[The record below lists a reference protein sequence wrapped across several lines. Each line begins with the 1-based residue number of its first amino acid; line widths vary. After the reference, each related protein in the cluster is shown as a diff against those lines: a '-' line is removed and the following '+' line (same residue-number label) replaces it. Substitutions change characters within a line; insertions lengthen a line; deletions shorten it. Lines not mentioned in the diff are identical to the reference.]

1 MSIREPDHRSQAP
14 GGAGLVPDLLSVDV
28 LRRDGQVV
36 VVLAGELDIAT
47 GARVKEAL
55 DELTQARAGR
65 LVVDLSRL
73 SFLDS
78 TGLAMFI
85 ALEKCCRENGGPE
98 LEIRPGPPAVQRLF
112 ELVGAAGRLPFSL
125 DGGAST
131 SG

>member
-1 MSIREPDHRSQAP
+1 MSIREPDHRAQAP
-14 GGAGLVPDLLSVDV
+14 GGAGLVPDLLNVDV
-28 LRRDGQVV
+28 FRNEDQVV

-47 GARVKEAL
+47 SARVKQAL
-55 DELTQARAGR
+55 DELVRARSCR

-78 TGLAMFI
+78 TGLAMFV
-85 ALEKCCRENGGPE
+85 ALDKRCRENGGPA

-112 ELVGAAGRLPFSL
+112 ELVGAAGRLPFSI
-125 DGGAST
+125 DGGASK

>member
-1 MSIREPDHRSQAP
+1 MSVREPKPLQAA
-14 GGAGLVPDLLSVDV
+14 GGTGQVPDLLTVGVSRNED
-28 LRRDGQVV
+28 QVV

-47 GARVKEAL
+47 IERVKDAL
-55 DELTQARAGR
+55 DELDQAPASR
-65 LVVDLSRL
+65 LVIDLSRL

-78 TGLAMFI
+78 TGLAMFV
-85 ALEKCCRENGGPE
+85 ALERRCRENGGPA

-112 ELVGAAGRLPFSL
+112 ELVGAAGRLPFSV